1 MLPQGSRL
9 ITRTHTITRVLR
21 SRDIASERGI
31 IAFIITN
38 RAKLLLEVRVSTC
51 YQKKGRKRKNFT
63 ATYLPTLPERFP
75 GRYLSYTA
83 PDDRLHLNKKDT
95 LVRSDA
101 NSLSLS
107 FFYVVINGLGCLVG
121 DFRRGT
127 CPRRQ
132 RFEEGDM
139 RRCVI
144 Y

>member
-1 MLPQGSRL
+1 
-9 ITRTHTITRVLR
+9 V
-21 SRDIASERGI
+21 
-31 IAFIITN
+31 FIITN

-107 FFYVVINGLGCLVG
+107 LSLSFTSLLMASVVSLAIFAGALVHVGC
-121 DFRRGT
+121 DSRREICAGA
-127 CPRRQ
+127 
-132 RFEEGDM
+132 
-139 RRCVI
+139 
-144 Y
+144 